1 MKEIFMSYN
10 AETRSKL
17 KTGWCFNFSDCLWP
31 FLGLYGLTVFL
42 LPLPWCTAS
51 SLLAMVALC
60 LSWLTCPKSPSI
72 VPSHLKYFWELF
84 QDFCGE
90 SYILIFSL
98 RIPLLTYHAYYFKNI
113 LLTTSICWVFL
124 SSDALGLE
132 YWDKVNLS
140 HLKTFC
146 VIGCTKN
153 SSL

>member
-1 MKEIFMSYN
+1 MLKQDQN
-10 AETRSKL
+10 KKL
-17 KTGWCFNFSDCLWP
+17 GASLISLTACGLSLAHMGWLCFSCP
-31 FLGLYGLTVFL
+31 FLGVQQALFWGWL
-42 LPLPWCTAS
+42 LSAF
-51 SLLAMVALC
+51 

-72 VPSHLKYFWELF
+72 VPSHLNYFWELF
-84 QDFCGE
+84 QDFYGAY
-90 SYILIFSL
+90 YILIFSL

-113 LLTTSICWVFL
+113 FLTTSICWVFL

-140 HLKTFC
+140 DLKTFC